1 MKRSIFTKGLILSS
15 GLMLLTGMALAQQ
28 PAAGGGRGPQGPP
41 LTMMI
46 PDLKDGADLPVKF
59 SCSNAPA
66 GVSPH
71 IMWNNPPAGTQSFAI
86 LLHDPEPRPGKSIYD
101 ITHWFIYN
109 IPGTVKELPEDLP
122 RMAELADGT
131 RQLKRGNGAAATN
144 GYFGPC
150 APAGPNHHY
159 TFELYALDSKL
170 DLATDA
176 SRADAMKALD
186 GHILGA
192 AVFVTMFHR

>member
-1 MKRSIFTKGLILSS
+1 MKKFPLCAA
-15 GLMLLTGMALAQQ
+15 LLVLAVGALAQDQ
-28 PAAGGGRGPQGPP
+28 KKGPP
-41 LTMMI
+41 PPPLMMMI
-46 PDLKDGADLPVKF
+46 PDLKDGAELPVKY

-71 IMWNNPPAGTQSFAI
+71 IQWMNAPAGTQSFAI
-86 LLHDPEPRPGKSIYD
+86 LLHDPEPHQKGSIYD

-109 IPGTVKELPEDLP
+109 IPAAAKELPEGVANGDLS
-122 RMAELADGT
+122 DGT
-131 RQLKRGNGAAATN
+131 KQMKGIRGFA

-150 APAGPNHHY
+150 APPGPNHHY

-170 DLATDA
+170 DLGAEAT
-176 SRADAMKALD
+176 RPDAMKAMD

-192 AVFVTMFHR
+192 AIFVTLFHRAQ

>member
-1 MKRSIFTKGLILSS
+1 MKTLILAF
-15 GLMLLTGMALAQQ
+15 GLVLTASAVLAQQ
-28 PAAGGGRGPQGPP
+28 PPAGGGRGGPQGPP
-41 LTMMI
+41 LMMMI
-46 PDLKDGADLPVKF
+46 PDLKDGGDLPVKF

-71 IMWNNPPAGTQSFAI
+71 IMWMNAPMATQSFAI
-86 LLHDPEPRPGKSIYD
+86 LLHDPEPHPGKGLYD
-101 ITHWFIYN
+101 VTHWFIWN
-109 IPGTVKELPEDLP
+109 IPATAKELQEGLP
-122 RMAELADGT
+122 GQAELPDGS
-131 RQLKRGNGAAATN
+131 RQLKRGNGANATT

-170 DLATDA
+170 DLATEA
-176 SRADAMKALD
+176 TRADAMKALD